1 MDKTYSEEYLRKAEK
16 RYEELYYKGPLGYTD
31 MLFKNGVLVTVIRL
45 GQSSL
50 ERVYQ
55 DKFSIR
61 RNMKIIA
68 TDLTEREMVI
78 KLLEL
83 ANLESEEQTNGR

>member
-1 MDKTYSEEYLRKAEK
+1 MYSEGYLRKAEK

-31 MLFKNGVLVTVIRL
+31 ILFKNGVLVTVIRL

-50 ERVYQ
+50 ERVDH

-83 ANLESEEQTNGR
+83 ANLESEEK

>member
-1 MDKTYSEEYLRKAEK
+1 MYSEGYLRKAEK

-31 MLFKNGVLVTVIRL
+31 VLFKNGVLVTVIRL

-50 ERVYQ
+50 ERVDQ

-78 KLLEL
+78 QLLEL
-83 ANLESEEQTNGR
+83 ANLESEEK

>member
-1 MDKTYSEEYLRKAEK
+1 MQYSEEYLRKAEK

-31 MLFKNGVLVTVIRL
+31 VLFKNGVLVTVIRL

-50 ERVYQ
+50 ERVCQ

-83 ANLESEEQTNGR
+83 ANIESGEKDNG

>member
-1 MDKTYSEEYLRKAEK
+1 MYSEEYLRKAEK
-16 RYEELYYKGPLGYTD
+16 RFEELYYKGPLGYTD
-31 MLFKNGVLVTVIRL
+31 MLLNNGVLVTVIRL

-50 ERVYQ
+50 ERVHQ

-61 RNMKIIA
+61 RNMQIIA

-83 ANLESEEQTNGR
+83 ANLESEA